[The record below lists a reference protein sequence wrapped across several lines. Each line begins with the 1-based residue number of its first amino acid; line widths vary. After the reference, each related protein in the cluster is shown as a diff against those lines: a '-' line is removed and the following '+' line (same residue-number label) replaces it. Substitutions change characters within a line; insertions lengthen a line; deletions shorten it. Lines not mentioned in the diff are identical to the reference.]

1 MSTKYLCFHYH
12 TNQGQY
18 ELDLNSRLLHP
29 EKTKT
34 KIEWLNNHV
43 HSEQFALLFCKE
55 NRDTTLI
62 IIFLYY

>member
-1 MSTKYLCFHYH
+1 MSTKYPCFHCH

-29 EKTKT
+29 VKTKT
-34 KIEWLNNHV
+34 KIEWLNNHLQ
-43 HSEQFALLFCKE
+43 SEQFALLFCKE
-55 NRDTTLI
+55 NREPTLI